1 MSNTEKIAII
11 DLGTNTFHL
20 LLAQVGDVNRFTVL
34 GRYKEQVKM
43 GEGGI
48 NARQI
53 APPAFER
60 GIKAL
65 KRFRKLIDSAGVSQ
79 VLAKAT
85 SAIRSADNGQ
95 DFVDVAKAEAGI
107 EIEVI
112 NGNTEASYIHE
123 GVKNGVQLPPGEEV
137 LLIDIGGGSVEFA
150 VSRDRQPLLLRS
162 LKIGAARLLE
172 WLEPHDPIKKKELK
186 HLDQYFE
193 EELATLIDELKEF
206 DLRLMVGSSGTF
218 ENLATLIAHQ
228 RGDHLSA
235 NSLNGYRFD
244 PKHFDEVF
252 HQVCTQ
258 PRKKRLAMKGID
270 PVRVDMIVM
279 GGALIAY
286 FLKQLP
292 IVEIIVSENA
302 LKEGILFRY
311 LKDRR
316 HRLQR
321 LIGPTGQDLRA
332 RAVKELA
339 EKYQYDRAHA
349 LKVSELADMMFK
361 QLQPLHQLGP
371 LENELLRYAAVL
383 HDIGRFIHP
392 SGHHKHGL
400 YLIINSQPYGFST
413 NELVLLAN
421 LVRYHRKSLPKREHY
436 HYSIIPPEEQDK
448 VMWLGGIL
456 RIADNLDRGHRG
468 LVEDIHATYDQDQLT
483 LEVGAPDDV
492 SMEIEHAHVLREML
506 GKASGRAVVIQAA
519 SKTAAPP
526 SAEDGAA

>member
-1 MSNTEKIAII
+1 MPNTERIAII

-20 LLAQVGDVNRFTVL
+20 LLAQVGEGDRFTIL
-34 GRYKEQVKM
+34 GRHKEPVKL

-53 APPAFER
+53 APPAFAR
-60 GIKAL
+60 GIEAL
-65 KRFRKLIDSAGVSQ
+65 QRFRKLIDSAGVSQ

-95 DFVDVAKAEAGI
+95 AFVAAAKAEAGI
-107 EIEVI
+107 DIEVI

-123 GVKNGVQLPPGEEV
+123 GVKNGVQLPRGEEV

-172 WLEPHDPIKKKELK
+172 WLQPHDPIREAELTR
-186 HLDQYFE
+186 LQGYFE
-193 EELATLIDELKEF
+193 TELAHLIDELQEF
-206 DLRLMVGSSGTF
+206 DLRLLVGSSGTF
-218 ENLATLIAHQ
+218 ETLAAIIAHQ

-235 NSLNGYRFD
+235 NSLNGYRFE
-244 PKHFDEVF
+244 PKHFHKAF
-252 HQVCTQ
+252 AQICANN
-258 PRKKRLAMKGID
+258 RKKRLAMKGMD
-270 PVRVDMIVM
+270 PVRADMIVM
-279 GGALIAY
+279 GGALID
-286 FLKQLP
+286 FFMQRLP
-292 IVEIIVSENA
+292 VGEVMVSENA

-316 HRLQR
+316 HRMRR
-321 LIGPTGQDLRA
+321 LIGPTDQDLRA

-339 EKYQYDRAHA
+339 EKYQYDRAHS
-349 LKVSELADMMFK
+349 LKVSELADLLFK
-361 QLQPLHQLGP
+361 QLKPLHQFGA

-383 HDIGRFIHP
+383 HDIGRFIHS

-436 HYSIIPPEEQDK
+436 HYSILPPQEQHR
-448 VMWLGGIL
+448 VMWLGGML
-456 RIADNLDRGHRG
+456 RIADNLDHGHRG
-468 LVEDIHATYDQDQLT
+468 LVQDLRVQWDQGT
-483 LEVGAPDDV
+483 LHVGALASEDV
-492 SMEIEHAHVLREML
+492 GMEIEHAQQLRGML
-506 GKASGRAVVIQAA
+506 EEASGLEVMVQ
-519 SKTAAPP
+519 
-526 SAEDGAA
+526 DGRYWQ

>member
-1 MSNTEKIAII
+1 MPNTEKVAII

-20 LLAQVGDVNRFTVL
+20 LIAQVSEGDRFTVL
-34 GRYKEQVKM
+34 GRYKEPVKL

-53 APPAFER
+53 APPAFAR
-60 GIKAL
+60 GIAAL
-65 KRFRKLIDSAGVSQ
+65 QRFRKLIDSAGVSE

-95 DFVDVAKAEAGI
+95 AFVHAAKAEAGI
-107 EIEVI
+107 DIEVI

-123 GVKNGVQLPPGEEV
+123 GVKNGVQLPRGEEV

-172 WLEPHDPIKKKELK
+172 WLQPSDPIKKNELSS
-186 HLDQYFE
+186 LSDYFHA
-193 EELATLIDELKEF
+193 ELADLIAELREF

-218 ENLATLIAHQ
+218 ETLAAIIAHQ

-235 NSLNGYRFD
+235 QSLNGYRFE
-244 PKHFDEVF
+244 PEHFQGAFD
-252 HQVCTQ
+252 QICSNT
-258 PRKKRLAMKGID
+258 RKKRLNLKGMD
-270 PVRVDMIVM
+270 PVRADMIVM
-279 GGALIAY
+279 GGGLVD
-286 FLKQLP
+286 FLLRELP
-292 IVEIIVSENA
+292 IEEIMVSENA

-316 HRLQR
+316 HRLRR
-321 LIGPTGQDLRA
+321 LIGPTDQDLRA
-332 RAVKELA
+332 RSVKELA
-339 EKYQYDRAHA
+339 EKYHYDRPHS
-349 LKVSELADMMFK
+349 LKVSELSDMIFK
-361 QLQPLHQLGP
+361 QLRPLHHLGP

-436 HYSIIPPEEQDK
+436 HYSILPPEEQQK

-468 LVEDIHATYDQDQLT
+468 LVDEVKVDIQENQIDLSVASS
-483 LEVGAPDDV
+483 EDV
-492 SMEIEHAHVLREML
+492 SMEIEHAQHLREML
-506 GKASGRAVVIQAA
+506 EKAADRPVQVYDQRLVV
-519 SKTAAPP
+519 
-526 SAEDGAA
+526 